1 MLRNKSAT
9 SSSSGVGKY
18 PALAQRALDHRA
30 SNGRPAPSS
39 LTIYDNDVDWHQQVP
54 QLGAKANGFACGV
67 GDLGFDHEDVVVR
80 TVIGFAAGMRSE

>member
-18 PALAQRALDHRA
+18 PALAQRPLDHRA
-30 SNGRPAPSS
+30 SNRRPAPSS
-39 LTIYDNDVDWHQQVP
+39 LTIYDNDVDRHQQVP
-54 QLGAKANGFACGV
+54 QLSAKANRFACGV
-67 GDLGFDHEDVVVR
+67 GDLGLDHEDVIVR